1 MKIRKLTTMALL
13 AAVALII
20 FIVEAQI
27 PPIVPIPG
35 IKLGLSNIITVYAV
49 WVLGAKEAVAIL
61 LVRIFLGAV
70 FAGNFSTIFYSL
82 GGGGAAI
89 LTTIGLKFVLRE
101 NQLWVA
107 GCIGAIA
114 HSVGQMIVAVWISE
128 TPSLM
133 IYLPVMILC
142 SILTG
147 LFTGLLSQIM
157 VKRGKNLW
165 KTIFR

>member
-142 SILTG
+142 SIVTG